1 MLIWVTTSLL
11 SSFSPITYAQNQRTA
26 PSAITTTEIKLW
38 VGGMSPALRDYEI
51 DIFNAALAQHA
62 TEYPP
67 YRVEYIH
74 RHMSAERSKIETE
87 RGINIHAH
95 YASEWLGQFVDSAN
109 VHLLGYPFM
118 QEKLGLRKCI
128 TLKKY
133 LPRFQ
138 KVNTEADFVA
148 LRVGQQRGWVDINVY
163 QHRGVTVAES
173 EDYSSMFAML
183 ERDRFDCLPMSVLE
197 IDRVIR
203 DQKDNY
209 PTLVIVPSLYIFY
222 PIPVYLGVTRY
233 KPELVE
239 RLARGFDELFA
250 DGTAN
255 RLFLR
260 HYASADTQ
268 LQDQNPRLVVLKNPV
283 ISEQRNQAI
292 IERFVKSV
300 QVTPL
305 P

>member
-1 MLIWVTTSLL
+1 MLVCVTVHLL
-11 SSFSPITYAQNQRTA
+11 PLVHAQPQRTA
-26 PSAITTTEIKLW
+26 PSAISTTEIKLW

-51 DIFNAALAQHA
+51 DIFNAALARHA
-62 TEYPP
+62 SEYPP
-67 YRVEYIH
+67 YRVEFIH

-109 VHLLGYPFM
+109 VHLLGYPFL
-118 QEKLGLRKCI
+118 QEKLGLRKCV
-128 TLKKY
+128 TLTKY

-138 KVNTEADFVA
+138 RIESEADFVEF
-148 LRVGQQRGWVDINVY
+148 RIGQQRGWVDINVY
-163 QHRGVTVAES
+163 QHRGMTVVES

-203 DQKDNY
+203 DQKDSY
-209 PTLVIVPSLYIFY
+209 PELVIVPGLYIFY

-233 KPELVE
+233 QPELVE
-239 RLARGFDELFA
+239 RLARGFDELFT
-250 DGTAN
+250 DGTATQ
-255 RLFLR
+255 LFAV
-260 HYASADTQ
+260 HYANTDTQ
-268 LQDQNPRLVVLKNPV
+268 LQDPNPRLVVLKNPV
-283 ISEQRNQAI
+283 ISEQRNQEI
-292 IERFVKSV
+292 IKRFIKKVH
-300 QVTPL
+300 VTPL